1 MAPDLHL
8 LLFQQRYVHGITSY
22 VIKVYVQVLARIYTF
37 IFLGEYV
44 RVKWLDHRVGTC
56 LPF

>member
-1 MAPDLHL
+1 MTPELHL
-8 LLFQQRYVHGITSY
+8 LLFQQYYVPGVTQY
-22 VIKVYVQVLARIYTF
+22 VINVYVQVLARIYTF

-56 LPF
+56 LPV